1 MCCLWRNM
9 RCIISQKVKFFSSY
23 VHYRLTSF
31 RSNPLEVF
39 FLKGFLQMCSKFTR
53 KHQWRSAIAKHLW
66 ETAYF
71 YKRTLYFLYPLQ
83 WCTCALLSITEKN
96 MVKDLY
102 TQADCQ
108 FRTLKKHSPF
118 ILFTIYLLKP
128 VCANR
133 LTSTLWA
140 QRQEQCS
147 N

>member
-71 YKRTLYFLYPLQ
+71 YKGTLYFLYPLQ
-83 WCTCALLSITEKN
+83 WCTCALLSITEK
-96 MVKDLY
+96 KYGKRSLY
-102 TQADCQ
+102 SSWLPIQNFEKAQ
-108 FRTLKKHSPF
+108 PIYFVYH
-118 ILFTIYLLKP
+118 LFAK
-128 VCANR
+128 
-133 LTSTLWA
+133 TSL
-140 QRQEQCS
+140 CK
-147 N
+147 